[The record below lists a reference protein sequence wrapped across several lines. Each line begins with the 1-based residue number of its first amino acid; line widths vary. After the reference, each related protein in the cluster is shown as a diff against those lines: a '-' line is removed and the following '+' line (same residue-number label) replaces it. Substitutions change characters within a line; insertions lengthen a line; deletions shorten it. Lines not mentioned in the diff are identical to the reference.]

1 MVALIGSLGAQ
12 RSLAA
17 TAVKMKRIAAAHHL
31 YVYTVTPVTLR
42 GVFVVH

>member
-1 MVALIGSLGAQ
+1 MLALIGSLGAP

-17 TAVKMKRIAAAHHL
+17 TAVKMKRIAAVHHL